1 MFVLVI
7 PVPSNSP
14 CSLPKDSNE
23 VNRSS
28 GICNKALLKLPSSI
42 MSYQLSDK
50 ELRDLALTVQQDLLT
65 VQGSTVK
72 SMDDSKHKSTI
83 RNAYD
88 GEMDRQSVSSSQ
100 SSFADPGSSASDEDA
115 KTHDR
120 REARSMAEAQE
131 RAEMEKYQLMIL
143 ESADKA
149 GKDKRNVER
158 WTPKKV
164 KGRTCDQS
172 GGAVPRDLQKK

>member
-1 MFVLVI
+1 
-7 PVPSNSP
+7 
-14 CSLPKDSNE
+14 
-23 VNRSS
+23 
-28 GICNKALLKLPSSI
+28 

-72 SMDDSKHKSTI
+72 SMDDSKHESTI

-100 SSFADPGSSASDEDA
+100 NPFADPGSSASDEDA
-115 KTHDR
+115 KTYDI
-120 REARSMAEAQE
+120 EARSMAEAQE

-164 KGRTCDQS
+164 KGRTCDPS
-172 GGAVPRDLQKK
+172 GGAVPGDLQKK